1 MFRVTSLTQ
10 MPEQQLNR
18 WIKRVALLFFA
29 VLVAFIAFY
38 AVDRFRAPAA
48 PIVDREVAQ
57 LEETIRANPADA
69 AARGQL
75 GERYFVKGRFDEAVT
90 QFTALIDANMEVMP
104 ASFGRA
110 RALQELGQLD
120 KAITDYEKV
129 VEIGLTGEMAG
140 IDPVLAAAYFGLGQ
154 IAMTQGRAQD
164 AVDHLTKSIEI
175 SRTDADT
182 LLALG
187 NALLAVDL
195 PEQAIDRLDLAIRLV
210 PVGWSEPYIALETAY
225 TATGKP
231 ALAEWAGAMA
241 AFNAGDIPTARTE
254 LTALIEGDQAVRA
267 TASLGL
273 IAEAEGDTAGAAD
286 WFRKAL
292 AIDEDD
298 ATATLGLARVTVPV
312 ASPAASPAEG
322 SNN

>member
-1 MFRVTSLTQ
+1 MSRVTSLAH
-10 MPEQQLNR
+10 MPDQELNR
-18 WIKRVALLFFA
+18 WIKRIALLFV
-29 VLVAFIAFY
+29 VLLIAFVAFY
-38 AVDRFRAPAA
+38 VVDRFRMPAA
-48 PIVDREVAQ
+48 PIVDRELAQ

-69 AARGQL
+69 VARGQL
-75 GERYFVKGRFDEAVT
+75 GERYFAKGRFDEAVT

-120 KAITDYEKV
+120 KAVADYQKV
-129 VEIGLTGEMAG
+129 VEIGITGEMAG

-154 IAMTQGRAQD
+154 IAMTQGRPQD
-164 AVDHLTKSIEI
+164 AVDQLTKSIEI

-195 PEQAIDRLDLAIRLV
+195 PAQAIERLDLAIRLV
-210 PVGWSEPYIALETAY
+210 PVGWSEPYTALETAY
-225 TATGKP
+225 TKTGQP

-241 AFNAGDIPTARTE
+241 AFNTGDIATARSR
-254 LTALIEGDQAVRA
+254 LTAIAQSAEGVRA
-267 TASLGL
+267 TGSLGL
-273 IAEAEGDTAGAAD
+273 IAEAEGDTAGAAE

-292 AIDEDD
+292 AIDTDD
-298 ATATLGLARVTVPV
+298 VTATLGLARVTVP
-312 ASPAASPAEG
+312 AASPAEG
-322 SNN
+322 SND